1 MGVVTVV
8 GLGPAGAELITAETL
23 ELLRGPAPVLLRTG
37 RHPAA
42 AALEP
47 TGTFDHLYERHETF
61 VAVYAAIVDELVAL
75 ADAHGDVVYAVPG
88 SPVVAEHT
96 VELLRTD
103 ERVDVVVKPALSF
116 AELAWVALGIDPMT
130 EAVTI
135 VDAHRFVEDAAGRLG
150 PMLVTQV
157 HSTDV
162 LEDVIL
168 ELDDIA
174 PDTVT
179 ILKGL
184 GTPEQQVATVAF
196 ADLGTTLEPDHLTSL
211 WIPRLAEPVAASFVR
226 FDELVRRLRS
236 ECPWDQ
242 EQTHASLRPYL
253 IEEAY
258 EVLEAIDSV
267 VEDPDAGY
275 PDLEE
280 ELGDL
285 LFQIFFHARLAAEEG
300 EFTVADVA
308 DGIHDKLHA
317 RHPHVFG
324 DADAETTVANWEQA
338 KKAEKQR
345 DSVLDGIP
353 AALPAL
359 LHALKNQKRA
369 ASTGFT
375 GPDLQWALADVAD
388 ELAEVTEDPSEAEI
402 GDLLFAAVQVAR
414 MQAVDPETAL
424 RGATG
429 RFAARFRVVEAL
441 AGERSLDLAMLDMDA
456 LQQLWGEAKRS
467 VG

>member
-1 MGVVTVV
+1 MGSVIVV
-8 GLGPAGAELITAETL
+8 GLGPAGPELITNETAQ
-23 ELLRGPAPVLLRTG
+23 LLNGDAPVLVRTA

-42 AALEP
+42 DNISYTAS
-47 TGTFDHLYERHETF
+47 FDHLYETHETF
-61 VAVYAAIVDELVAL
+61 EAVYEAIVDALVSL
-75 ADAHGDVVYAVPG
+75 ASEHGEVVYAVPG

-96 VELLRTD
+96 VELLRAD

-116 AELAWVALGIDPMT
+116 AELAWVALGIDLMT

-157 HSTDV
+157 HSAEV
-162 LEDVIL
+162 LEEVIL

-174 PDTVT
+174 PETVT
-179 ILKGL
+179 ILQGL
-184 GTPEQQVATVAF
+184 GTTAERVAAVPF
-196 ADLGTTLEPDHLTSL
+196 AELGAALEPDHLTSL

-242 EQTHASLRPYL
+242 KQTHGSLRPFL

-258 EVLEAIDSV
+258 EVLESIDAV
-267 VEDPDAGY
+267 VDDPDVGY

-285 LFQIFFHARLAAEEG
+285 LFQIFFHSRLAAEEG
-300 EFTVADVA
+300 RFTVADVA
-308 DGIHDKLHA
+308 DGIHDKLHS

-324 DADAETTVANWEQA
+324 DADADATVANWEQA

-359 LHALKNQKRA
+359 LHALKTQKRA
-369 ASTGFT
+369 ATTGFS
-375 GPDLQWALADVAD
+375 GPDLDWALADVAD
-388 ELAEVTEDPSEAEI
+388 ELQEVTEDPSEAEI

-414 MQAVDPETAL
+414 MQSVDPETAL

-429 RFAARFRVVEAL
+429 RFAARFRVVEAT
-441 AGERSLDLAMLDMDA
+441 ATARAIDLTTADMDT
-456 LQQLWGEAKRS
+456 LTSLWREAKAS

>member
-1 MGVVTVV
+1 MGSVVVV
-8 GLGPAGAELITAETL
+8 GLGPAGPELITNETTQ
-23 ELLRGPAPVLLRTG
+23 LLRGSAPVLVRTA
-37 RHPAA
+37 RHPAV
-42 AALEP
+42 EGISY
-47 TGTFDHLYERHETF
+47 TTSFDHLYETHDTF
-61 VAVYAAIVDELVAL
+61 EAVYQAIVDELASL
-75 ADAHGDVVYAVPG
+75 AAEHGEVVYAVPG

-96 VELLRTD
+96 VELLRLD

-157 HSTDV
+157 HSAEV

-184 GTPEQQVATVAF
+184 GTPDEQVITVAF
-196 ADLGTTLEPDHLTSL
+196 DELGAALEPDHLTSL
-211 WIPRLAEPVAASFVR
+211 WIPRLSEPVAASFVR
-226 FDELVRRLRS
+226 FDELVRRLRA

-242 EQTHASLRPYL
+242 RQTHGSLRPFL

-267 VEDPDAGY
+267 VDDPDAGY

-285 LFQIFFHARLAAEEG
+285 LFQIFFHSRLAAEEG
-300 EFTVADVA
+300 QFTVADVA

-338 KKAEKQR
+338 KKAEKKR

-353 AALPAL
+353 VALPAL
-359 LHALKNQKRA
+359 LHALKTQKRA
-369 ASTGFT
+369 ATTGFS
-375 GPDLQWALADVAD
+375 GPDLEWALADVAD
-388 ELAEVTEDPSEAEI
+388 ELQEVTDDPSEAEI

-429 RFAARFRVVEAL
+429 RFAARFRVVEAT
-441 AGERSLDLAMLDMDA
+441 AMARNIDLTSADMGA
-456 LQQLWGEAKRS
+456 LTALWREAKAR

>member
-1 MGVVTVV
+1 MGSVIVV
-8 GLGPAGAELITAETL
+8 GLGPAGPELITNETSQ
-23 ELLRGPAPVLLRTG
+23 LLNGEAPVLVRTA

-42 AALEP
+42 EHIAYTAS
-47 TGTFDHLYERHETF
+47 FDHLYEAHDTF
-61 VAVYAAIVDELVAL
+61 DAVYEAIVDELVSL
-75 ADAHGDVVYAVPG
+75 ADAHGEVVYAVPG

-96 VELLRTD
+96 VELLRAD
-103 ERVDVVVKPALSF
+103 ARVDVVVKPALSF

-157 HSTDV
+157 HSAEV

-168 ELDDIA
+168 ELDDIG
-174 PDTVT
+174 PDSVT

-184 GTPEQQVATVAF
+184 GTAAEQVATVPF
-196 ADLGTTLEPDHLTSL
+196 AELGAELEPDHLTSL
-211 WIPRLAEPVAASFVR
+211 WIPRLREPVAAAFVR

-242 EQTHASLRPYL
+242 KQTHGSLRPFL

-258 EVLEAIDSV
+258 EVLEAIDAV
-267 VEDPDAGY
+267 VDDPDVGY

-285 LFQIFFHARLAAEEG
+285 LFQIFFHSRLAAEEG
-300 EFTVADVA
+300 RFTVADVA
-308 DGIHDKLHA
+308 DGIHDKLHS

-324 DADAETTVANWEQA
+324 DADADATVANWEQA

-359 LHALKNQKRA
+359 LHALKTQKRA
-369 ASTGFT
+369 ATTGFS
-375 GPDLQWALADVAD
+375 GPDLDWALADVAD
-388 ELAEVTEDPSEAEI
+388 ELQEVTEDPSEAEI

-414 MQAVDPETAL
+414 MQSVDPETAL

-429 RFAARFRVVEAL
+429 RFAARFRVVEAT
-441 AGERSLDLAMLDMDA
+441 ATARAIDLTAADMDT
-456 LQQLWGEAKRS
+456 LTSLWREAKAS